1 MEKPAACPISIQSY
15 RQAAQVLGRAFVDDP
30 VSVAIYRNFSAERR
44 ERALTTDFTAEV
56 LLCVRKG
63 SPIQVNADGK
73 LLAAAVIYPPGTY
86 PLPSYDSWMLLIKS
100 ILGNGLYDI
109 RRWMKWL
116 NEVDKNH
123 PTEAHY
129 YLEYLGVEPGY
140 QGMGFGS
147 LLLRALI
154 TKAEQAG
161 AGCYLENANPRNISF
176 YQQAGFQIIREMEII
191 GLPTWLMWRPPGNP

>member
-1 MEKPAACPISIQSY
+1 MEKPIACPITIQSS

-44 ERALTTDFTAEV
+44 VRALTIDFTEEV

-63 SPIQVNADGK
+63 SPIQVNEDGK
-73 LLAAAVIYPPGTY
+73 MVAAAVIYPPGIY

-100 ILGNGLYDI
+100 VLGNGLYDI
-109 RRWMKWL
+109 RSWIKWL
-116 NEVDKNH
+116 NAVDKNH
-123 PTEAHY
+123 PTERHY

-140 QGMGFGS
+140 QGKGFGS

-154 TKAEQAG
+154 TKADEAG
-161 AGCYLENANPRNISF
+161 VGCYLENANPRNIFF
-176 YQQAGFQIIREMEII
+176 YQQAGFQIIQELEII
-191 GLPTWLMWRPPGNP
+191 GIPTWLMWRSPENP